1 MRKLAAMD
9 EGVEGETRRLLATL
23 PQRDLEAAVRVFE
36 TVRAARP
43 DSDDLVYPKADK
55 RGGS

>member
-1 MRKLAAMD
+1 MD